1 MEHLGLSFPVDLKFP
16 VSYYTT
22 GPKSRGFHRSSI
34 GVHPA
39 LERLAAPRECRL
51 LHLATWTEDFLASR
65 KGMPYDEFAQFYEVY
80 AKLNPHRARVPPD
93 CLEEFKQRRAADCPI
108 WQVEQARACA
118 PEACD
123 VVPPPPPDPLA
134 PSPPSESPSEPA
146 DSAAKVRA
154 ANQVINDPAAR
165 PAGLPVPPGSP
176 PPSPPPAP
184 PGGSDDEALLAPSD
198 EEAGPPPS
206 DDEVLLPPSDEEAG
220 LPPSRESGEGPI
232 TRAKRQRSAAAVAA
246 PSKKSQEAAA
256 RAAAPLATERSG
268 PLGSFNVFTEKPNLA
283 APTWLCGT
291 IETSSGAASVSMAMV
306 RATSATPSTPSSWL
320 CTPPARP
327 TNTYRS

>member
-1 MEHLGLSFPVDLKFP
+1 MYEHTNSVLTAQPHWA
-16 VSYYTT
+16 TT
-22 GPKSRGFHRSSI
+22 GSQKG
-34 GVHPA
+34 A
-39 LERLAAPRECRL
+39 LG
-51 LHLATWTEDFLASR
+51 ASR
-65 KGMPYDEFAQFYEVY
+65 AAWRVAIDATLVSFEGQRSGHKHDCARQSQV
-80 AKLNPHRARVPPD
+80 RAFCVD
-93 CLEEFKQRRAADCPI
+93 VGL
-108 WQVEQARACA
+108 QVEQARTCA

-184 PGGSDDEALLAPSD
+184 PGGSDDEASLAPSD
-198 EEAGPPPS
+198 EEASLAPS
-206 DDEVLLPPSDEEAG
+206 DDEALLPPSDEEAG
-220 LPPSRESGEGPI
+220 LPPSRESGEGPT
-232 TRAKRQRSAAAVAA
+232 TRAKRHRSAAAVAA
-246 PSKKSQEAAA
+246 TSKKSQEAAA

-327 TNTYRS
+327 TSTCRS

>member
-1 MEHLGLSFPVDLKFP
+1 MASLGMSLPADCYKP
-16 VSYYTT
+16 
-22 GPKSRGFHRSSI
+22 GPTRPDHNPLPFASLLPGD
-34 GVHPA
+34 PA
-39 LERLAAPRECRL
+39 LALEGLAAPHGSG
-51 LHLATWTEDFLASR
+51 LHNLGSWTEDFLASG
-65 KGMPYDEFAQFYEVY
+65 KGMPDDAFVQFYDVY
-80 AKLNPHRARVPPD
+80 AKLNPNRARVPPEY
-93 CLEEFKQRRAADCPI
+93 LEEFKTRAGASPAI
-108 WQVEQARACA
+108 WQIEEARACA

-146 DSAAKVRA
+146 DSTANART
-154 ANQVINDPAAR
+154 ANQVINDPAAS

-184 PGGSDDEALLAPSD
+184 PGGSDDEALL
-198 EEAGPPPS
+198 
-206 DDEVLLPPSDEEAG
+206 PPSDEEAG
-220 LPPSRESGEGPI
+220 LPPSRESGEGPT
-232 TRAKRQRSAAAVAA
+232 TRAKRHRSAAAVAA
-246 PSKKSQEAAA
+246 TSKKSQEAAA

-327 TNTYRS
+327 TSTCRS